1 MSLFQERMNRTTS
14 TWWIVL
20 FEGIVALIFGLL
32 LVFSPTM
39 ALLILLQFVGIYWL
53 ISGLFALVEIFAAH
67 RTASRGWLLFYGI
80 IGILAGLVVL
90 RHPLVSM
97 VLLPTVLVVF
107 LGITGIVM
115 GIVGLIQGFTGRG
128 GWTIVLAVL
137 DILIGAF
144 LLARPFIITALAL
157 PLLIGIFAILAGLSL
172 ITAAFRIHK
181 RGTAPGEPGQGMPV
195 R

>member
-53 ISGLFALVEIFAAH
+53 ISGLFAIVEIFAAH
-67 RTASRGWLLFYGI
+67 RAASRGWLLFYGI
-80 IGILAGLVVL
+80 VGILAGLAAL
-90 RHPLVSM
+90 RLPLVSM
-97 VLLPTVLVVF
+97 ILTPTVLVVF
-107 LGITGIVM
+107 LGIAGIVM
-115 GIVGLIQGFTGRG
+115 GVVGLIQGFTGRG

-137 DILIGAF
+137 DILIGVF
-144 LLARPFIITALAL
+144 LLARPLITAPAL
-157 PLLIGIFAILAGLSL
+157 PLLIGIFAIIAGISL
-172 ITAAFRIHK
+172 IIAAFRIHA
-181 RGTAPGEPGQGMPV
+181 RGTSPGEPRQGMPA

>member
-20 FEGIVALIFGLL
+20 FEGIVAFIFGLL

-53 ISGLFALVEIFAAH
+53 ISGLFALVEIFAAN

-115 GIVGLIQGFTGRG
+115 GVVGLIQGFTGRG

-181 RGTAPGEPGQGMPV
+181 RGTAPGEPV